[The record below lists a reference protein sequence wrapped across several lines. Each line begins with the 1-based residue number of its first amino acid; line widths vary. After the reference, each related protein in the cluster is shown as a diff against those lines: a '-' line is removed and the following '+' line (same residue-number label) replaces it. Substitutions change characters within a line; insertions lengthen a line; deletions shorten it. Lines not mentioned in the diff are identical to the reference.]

1 MCFSF
6 FNEKYQYGTIGV
18 QRNYCIGL
26 CNNNFWI
33 GLHWIR
39 DYLEFNKR
47 SKPKSGHPP
56 NILGNHLEF
65 REKVFRCRKSPLK

>member
-6 FNEKYQYGTIGV
+6 FKEKYQYGTIGV

-39 DYLEFNKR
+39 DHLEFNKR

-56 NILGNHLEF
+56 KILGNHLEF
-65 REKVFRCRKSPLK
+65 RKKFSGAGKHL